1 MAFTSFSKWCA
12 RIGEQIQVTKDTFS
26 VGQAITKLYSTLTIQ
41 SMEKKRILKNYNS
54 FSMISQI
61 NLH

>member
-26 VGQAITKLYSTLTIQ
+26 VGQAIKNLYSTLTIQ

-61 NLH
+61 NLY